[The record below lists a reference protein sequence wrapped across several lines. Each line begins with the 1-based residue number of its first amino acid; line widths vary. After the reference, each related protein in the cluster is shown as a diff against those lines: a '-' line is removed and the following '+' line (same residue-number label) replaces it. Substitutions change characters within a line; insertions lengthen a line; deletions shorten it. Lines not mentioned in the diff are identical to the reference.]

1 MVRPNV
7 QTTSPN
13 ECAEVDPDEIQAA
26 KRILAALIA
35 AVKNYS
41 LYPTEHSISRKG
53 IQHLR
58 DSLSEIFQY
67 EDNLRIE
74 ISKDGLFYKKI
85 RIYQPATKND
95 PLVTPLF
102 RDGILWIAIYDG
114 IEPSE
119 LEIFLKRVADSRLAT
134 DEAECDVVTA
144 LWKANLPHLR
154 YEAIN
159 SFWESQP
166 QFDFS
171 HFKLGPEAQAQ
182 AKDIHEIEPPPKFL
196 NDSPALN
203 IKKSEGRH
211 KFFELTAIENQ
222 LLKKIISKNNEAE
235 DIEDV
240 ISILMILLEDQ
251 KTETDFI
258 EILDFLEHEL
268 KLILANAHFDLT
280 HALLEK
286 IKQLICD
293 PSGQF
298 SWRNKLI
305 HDFFFKISLDEILEA
320 LETGLSNLKPT
331 DSNQILSFKRVMLM
345 LKAQAVYTLADLLLK
360 LPSRTLQILLMDI
373 IKTLSLQDLKP
384 LERLL
389 DHPNPLLVKKLITI
403 LAHLRS
409 KRAKELLSRLMD
421 HPSDEVRQKALFWVI
436 KRGELPA
443 DKVLS
448 LIEDPNSNVRAQVF
462 EQMGREKNPIYE
474 RMLRRYIEEKK
485 FRINDSGFLM
495 NCYQA
500 LGKCASNESLLFL
513 EKKLFQVM
521 TLPLVS
527 IRKSLHRQGAAL
539 GLIEL
544 ETQDAKQLLNKAS
557 RCFYPP
563 IRRAYKR
570 ALEFKLGVK

>member
-1 MVRPNV
+1 MVKPNV
-7 QTTSPN
+7 QITSPN
-13 ECAEVDPDEIQAA
+13 NCAEVDPDEIQAA
-26 KRILAALIA
+26 KRILAALTA
-35 AVKNYS
+35 AVRNYS
-41 LYPTEHSISRKG
+41 LYPTEHSISQKG

-58 DSLSEIFQY
+58 NSLSEIFQY

-74 ISKDGLFYKKI
+74 ITKDGLFYKKI
-85 RIYQPATKND
+85 KIYQPATKND

-102 RDGILWIAIYDG
+102 RDGILWIAIFEG

-119 LEIFLKRVADSRLAT
+119 LELFLKLLGDTRLVT

-166 QFDFS
+166 EFDFS
-171 HFKLGPEAQAQ
+171 HFKLGHEAQAQ
-182 AKDIHEIEPPPKFL
+182 AKDIHEIEPPPRVI
-196 NDSPALN
+196 NDSPVLN
-203 IKKSEGRH
+203 IKKSEGQH
-211 KFFELTAIENQ
+211 KFFELTTIENQ
-222 LLKKIISKNNEAE
+222 LLKKIISKNNEPE

-240 ISILMILLEDQ
+240 IAILMILLEDQ

-258 EILDFLEHEL
+258 DILDFLEQEL
-268 KLILANAHFDLT
+268 KLILANAQFNLA

-286 IKQLICD
+286 INQLICD

-305 HDFFFKISLDEILEA
+305 HDFFFKISLDEILEV
-320 LETGLSNLKPT
+320 LETGLLKLKPT
-331 DSNQILSFKRVMLM
+331 DSNQILCFKRVMLM
-345 LKAQAVYTLADLLLK
+345 LKAQAVYTLADLLVK

-403 LAHLRS
+403 LAHLRGT
-409 KRAKELLSRLMD
+409 RAKELLLRLMD
-421 HPSDEVRQKALFWVI
+421 HRSDDVRQKALFWLI
-436 KRGELPA
+436 KLGELPV
-443 DKVLS
+443 DKVHS
-448 LIEDPNSNVRAQVF
+448 LLEDPNSNVRAQVF
-462 EQMGREKNPIYE
+462 EQMGRKKNPIYE
-474 RMLRRYIEEKK
+474 RMLCRYIEEKK
-485 FRINDSGFLM
+485 FRINDRGFLM
-495 NCYQA
+495 NCYQT

-513 EKKLFQVM
+513 EKKLFQRIS
-521 TLPLVS
+521 LPLVS
-527 IRKSLHRQGAAL
+527 LGRSLHRQGAAL
-539 GLIEL
+539 ALFEL
-544 ETQDAKQLLNKAS
+544 ETQDAKQILNKAS